1 MHIAGMRNGMARRGR
16 KMGLCL
22 LLTALGVLV
31 YAVKVTSLQPP
42 PTQTAPTPEPIVVEW
57 HDAPAFTIEGKGW
70 TATES
75 PFDRFPAKAKGV
87 VLETLWK
94 LSRHSAGITV
104 RFQSD
109 ASDLYFF
116 WSLDHSGFGNTTMS
130 EVGASGIDLY
140 MRPPGG
146 VWRHRSSG
154 RPETKNGNLTKI
166 GTGNSSKSIREFLL
180 YLPTYN
186 GITDLKIGVANS
198 SKMYAA
204 PDRPAEKSQPIVW
217 YGTSIVQ
224 GVGSSRAGMA
234 FTSILGRALDRPIIN
249 LGFSGSAY
257 MEPETLQLLAELDPI
272 LFVIDTLKNAHNL
285 PPAVLAARIEATAR
299 TLRLTHPVTPIL
311 FVGESSADP
320 ALLPRPASLLQ
331 EQVIQRLQK
340 EGMQE
345 LYLFDGGRLYVKDS
359 EGSVDDTHPNDYGMV
374 SFARAMAPALQKLI
388 AAHPTRN
395 KPNIATV
402 QPITK

>member
-1 MHIAGMRNGMARRGR
+1 MKKGMHLSGMRSGMARRGR
-16 KMGLCL
+16 KMALCL

-42 PTQTAPTPEPIVVEW
+42 PTQAAPTPEPIVVEW
-57 HDAPAFTIEGKGW
+57 HDATEFTIEGKGW

-75 PFDRFPAKAKGV
+75 LYERFPAKAKGV
-87 VLETLWK
+87 VSENMWG

-109 ASDLYFF
+109 ASILYFY
-116 WSLDHSGFGNTTMS
+116 WSVRHSGFGNTTMS
-130 EVGASGIDLY
+130 DVGASGIDLY
-140 MRPPGG
+140 IRRPGIG
-146 VWRHRSSG
+146 VWRHVTAT
-154 RPETKNGNLTKI
+154 RPVTKDGNLTAI
-166 GTGNSSKSIREFLL
+166 DTSSGTTSIREFLL
-180 YLPTYN
+180 YLPTLN
-186 GITDLKIGVANS
+186 GITDLKIGVKVGKHLS
-198 SKMYAA
+198 TA
-204 PDRPAEKSQPIVW
+204 PERPVDKSQPIVW

-224 GVGSSRAGMA
+224 GAASSRAGMA

-257 MEPETLQLLAELDPI
+257 MEPEVLQLLAELDPI

-285 PPAVLAARIEATAR
+285 PPEVLTARIEATAR
-299 TLRLTHPVTPIL
+299 TLRLTHPKTPIL

-340 EGMQE
+340 EGVQK

-359 EGSVDDTHPNDYGMV
+359 EGSVDGTHPNDYGMV
-374 SFARAMAPALQKLI
+374 SFARAMAPALQRIL
-388 AAHPTRN
+388 
-395 KPNIATV
+395 V
-402 QPITK
+402 TK